1 MFILHIAQALQRSQ
15 TVIAVYSSAEEFSNC
30 SNGAHYTISIDDLP
44 ATSLTNGTELRFCS
58 RLLKLNRSVNLSG
71 VSNLAWVGYE
81 STRIS
86 CTSEVGILL
95 KNVRN
100 LELRSL
106 TIENCGVL
114 TSIDSDPVQN
124 IKAGVTIQNS
134 TNITIAG
141 VTITNSPGT
150 GLALFYNGGS
160 IQVENSVFEHNGQ
173 HRHSGGNGVY
183 VETGPS
189 SYTISNINAKYYFK
203 DCHFLHN
210 TAVTEKDSIF
220 KEFSHFDR
228 GGGICIYIR
237 ASENVD
243 ILISDSTFTG
253 NQAENY
259 GGGLFIAYNGRSSH
273 NRAKVQNSLFM
284 NNTAK
289 YGGATYSGY
298 LHTRVPKFATPQNC
312 SHSFEA
318 VKFIENSAYFGGGSS
333 VFSSRADTD
342 NREVNFDKCSW
353 IRNEGQY
360 GAALAITF
368 TGNQAE
374 NYGGGLSINYIGRS
388 SHNRAILP
396 NAWNLYTRG
405 FLPVSKFV
413 NCNVTENQVKVQT
426 VLERGNYTEY
436 SKGSGAFFCLDHKIN
451 FGKTSAFENN
461 KGTAMY
467 LDLCTIVFSASS
479 ITFFRNNTGYQGG
492 AIHELSSV
500 IFISDR
506 AEIYF
511 IKNRAEDK
519 GGAIYE
525 HTSSMLIS
533 DYSKTCFID
542 YSGNESKAFE
552 RNISVQFVNNVAA
565 RYGHSIYAS
574 TLVNCYSRYKIST
587 SRITADFFNQIGN
600 FTYFPPDR
608 LTELATAVNHTNIT
622 DKNWT
627 GHVLATPG
635 SWMQLPLLDL
645 DDFGQHVETTY
656 LVTIDSEA
664 NISTHHFLSEVSNEN
679 LLLYGKRMDSATVTL
694 SDTSPRQNTLSFKVT
709 LQACP
714 PGFIHEEHSQSCICA
729 FNTDEHYVGI
739 DNCNLTQL
747 RAYSKAGYWIG
758 YDNNQTENEDSLVS
772 GYCPRGFCSS
782 GAKHLLPDK
791 ADKEELLQLAF

>member
-1 MFILHIAQALQRSQ
+1 MALTLLAVVVFILHLAQALQASQ
-15 TVIAVYSSAEEFSNC
+15 TVIAVYNSTEEFNNC

-58 RLLKLNRSVNLSG
+58 EILVLNKSVNLSY
-71 VSNLAWVGYE
+71 VNNLAWVGYE
-81 STRIS
+81 STTIS
-86 CTSEVGILL
+86 CSSEVGILL
-95 KNVRN
+95 QNIRN
-100 LELRSL
+100 LELYDL
-106 TIENCGVL
+106 TVENCGVL
-114 TSIDSDPVQN
+114 TSIDTDSERN

-160 IQVENSVFEHNGQ
+160 IQVENSLFKHNGQ
-173 HRHSGGNGVY
+173 DRHSGGNGVY

-189 SYTISNINAKYYFK
+189 SYYISDINAKYYFK

-210 TAVTEKDSIF
+210 TAVTGNDNKIKD
-220 KEFSHFDR
+220 FSRFDK
-228 GGGICIYIR
+228 GGGMCIYVR
-237 ASENVD
+237 ASENVN

-253 NQAENY
+253 NQVEHY
-259 GGGLFIAYNGRSSH
+259 GGGLCINYIGRSSH

-298 LHTRVPKFATPQNC
+298 LHTRVPKFVTPQNC

-318 VKFIENSAYFGGGSS
+318 VRFIENSAYFGGGSS
-333 VFSSRADTD
+333 VFSSRADTR
-342 NREVNFDKCSW
+342 NREVNFDNCSW

-360 GAALAITF
+360 GAALAI
-368 TGNQAE
+368 
-374 NYGGGLSINYIGRS
+374 
-388 SHNRAILP
+388 LP
-396 NAWNLYTRG
+396 NAWNLYTQG
-405 FLPVSKFV
+405 FLPVLKFV

-426 VLERGNYTEY
+426 VLERENYTEY
-436 SKGSGAFFCLDHKIN
+436 SKGSGAFYCLDHKIN
-451 FGKTSAFENN
+451 FVKTSAFENN

-500 IFISDR
+500 VFISDR

-511 IKNRAEDK
+511 INNRAEDK

-525 HTSSMLIS
+525 HTSSMLIF

-542 YSGNESKAFE
+542 YSGSESIVSK

-574 TLVNCYSRYKIST
+574 TLVNCYSRYKVST
-587 SRITADFFNQIGN
+587 SRITVDFFNQIGN

-608 LTELATAVNHTNIT
+608 PTELATAVNHTNIT
-622 DKNWT
+622 DENWT
-627 GHVLATPG
+627 GHVLQSSH
-635 SWMQLPLLDL
+635 SWQ
-645 DDFGQHVETTY
+645 
-656 LVTIDSEA
+656 
-664 NISTHHFLSEVSNEN
+664 
-679 LLLYGKRMDSATVTL
+679 
-694 SDTSPRQNTLSFKVT
+694 
-709 LQACP
+709 
-714 PGFIHEEHSQSCICA
+714 
-729 FNTDEHYVGI
+729 
-739 DNCNLTQL
+739 
-747 RAYSKAGYWIG
+747 
-758 YDNNQTENEDSLVS
+758 
-772 GYCPRGFCSS
+772 
-782 GAKHLLPDK
+782 
-791 ADKEELLQLAF
+791 